1 MVAVAVADDLG
12 NVLAVFATD
21 RDANDSPLP
30 PGSLYVSG
38 TVISGVC
45 GNGTAF
51 YDKPFGRKILEP
63 RPRPRYRLRRHH
75 HRWYMTKYM
84 REFEGKIED
93 REQLPPSRFMFP
105 VLEW

>member
-1 MVAVAVADDLG
+1 MAVADDLG

-21 RDANDSPLP
+21 RDANDNALP

-51 YDKPFGRKILEP
+51 YDKPFARKILEP
-63 RPRPRYRLRRHH
+63 RPRPRPRHRRLRHH

-84 REFEGKIED
+84 REFQEEIQN